1 MERGYV
7 DGAIWI
13 LGDEASRPK
22 AMVTTELHPN
32 FYDQGPKIIYEF
44 LSLTEAP
51 FKAESPDFSAWIPS
65 ESEASFDKYP
75 QAGKP
80 AETDELRLQQM
91 KAMAVRCRAWQTEGA
106 NERKLRLVPEPIL
119 RYRDPQ
125 QSIDGGVF
133 VFTFFTMPGLIL
145 ILESDGDTWRYGIG
159 RLSRGTKLG
168 ASIDRTTVWQRNPV
182 GRSWTRSFTSSNSPA
197 EIPQ

>member
-125 QSIDGGVF
+125 QSLSRSATEHRRRCFCLYVLHNARLDF
-133 VFTFFTMPGLIL
+133 DL
-145 ILESDGDTWRYGIG
+145 GIG
-159 RLSRGTKLG
+159 WRHVAIRHRPPLARDKAGCV
-168 ASIDRTTVWQRNPV
+168 D
-182 GRSWTRSFTSSNSPA
+182 
-197 EIPQ
+197 